1 MKIILILSIPIA
13 WYLSGLL
20 ADGYI
25 LRKKYTKLQK
35 EYDETWNELNQ
46 YINYIGDEF
55 NRAREE
61 GTLDG

>member
-1 MKIILILSIPIA
+1 MEIILILSIPMA

-25 LRKKYTKLQK
+25 LRKKYKELQK

-55 NRAREE
+55 NRVREE

>member
-1 MKIILILSIPIA
+1 MKIILILSIPMA

-25 LRKKYTKLQK
+25 LRKKYKELQK

>member
-1 MKIILILSIPIA
+1 MKIILMLSIPIA

-25 LRKKYTKLQK
+25 LRKKYKELQK

-55 NRAREE
+55 NRARED
-61 GTLDG
+61 GTLNG

>member
-1 MKIILILSIPIA
+1 MLSIPIA

-25 LRKKYTKLQK
+25 LRKKYKELQK

-55 NRAREE
+55 NRARED
-61 GTLDG
+61 GTLNG